1 MKRITILNDY
11 DLEELGMKIS
21 HAIKNN
27 LDDLQS
33 YGITQQLL
41 DEFNAVLE
49 DFSKTQPGAIARYDT
64 TTAREDKDKVKFS
77 LLEQIKEMSIRF
89 ILLWGSDSLEYKE
102 LGIKYLSPQQE
113 EKIIITAKNLS
124 KAVADNF
131 AALAN
136 LGLTQEIADRFNETI
151 QSFENKIQELSRAK
165 LSQKKQTEIKTE
177 KANELYKLIKK
188 YSQIGK
194 TYFRNKSYASY
205 KLFLIFSYSMGTLEA
220 PVNIRFE
227 PAEMMLKWDHVTR
240 AISYRVEYSADGEN
254 FEKLKATKKEYLSL
268 EKMETVNGF
277 YRIKARN
284 NQNYGPYSE
293 VFIVEEG

>member
-1 MKRITILNDY
+1 MKRISRLSDV
-11 DLEELGMKIS
+11 DLSDLGMRMS

-27 LDDLQS
+27 LDELQS

-41 DEFNAVLE
+41 DEFDDVLKE
-49 DFSKTQPGAIARYDT
+49 FTKTQPGSIARYDT
-64 TTAREDKDKVKFS
+64 TTAREERDEVKFS
-77 LLEQIKEMSIRF
+77 LLEQVKDMSIRF
-89 ILLWGSDSLEYKE
+89 IMLWGSDSLEYKE
-102 LGIKYLSPQQE
+102 LGIKYISPQKE

-151 QSFENKIQELSRAK
+151 ESFEKKIQELSRAR
-165 LSQKKQTEIKTE
+165 LSQKKQTLIKTE
-177 KANELYKLIKK
+177 KANELYKLIAK
-188 YSQIGK
+188 YSKIGK
-194 TYFRNKSYASY
+194 TYFLNKNSASY
-205 KLFLIFSYSMGTLEA
+205 KNFVILNYSMGTLEA
-220 PVNIRFE
+220 PVNLSYDS
-227 PAEMMLKWDHVTR
+227 AEKMLKWDHVTR

-293 VFIVEEG
+293 VFEIG